1 MPVLRQ
7 PSWLSL
13 VSDTVFSSS
22 PVSCACRNP
31 NAAGGA
37 VQMPGAAVGV
47 TPAAA
52 AGPAGVL
59 PQEGGDR
66 AGVLQE
72 PGETGRAILLQ
83 DPQLQRAPVQV
94 SGCCRGQRGG
104 PETASN
110 TGCWLLPSRTADK
123 ANGIS
128 GDLVCP
134 VTVQGEQKEV
144 RRSFSKA
151 FITALLT
158 CAAQIRLAVPFL
170 EQCNKNMQQ
179 ELRQESSPLVFSG
192 LNLATD
198 WIVPITVRPL
208 YKRCVQCSP
217 GM

>member
-1 MPVLRQ
+1 M
-7 PSWLSL
+7 
-13 VSDTVFSSS
+13 
-22 PVSCACRNP
+22 
-31 NAAGGA
+31 
-37 VQMPGAAVGV
+37 
-47 TPAAA
+47 
-52 AGPAGVL
+52 
-59 PQEGGDR
+59 
-66 AGVLQE
+66 
-72 PGETGRAILLQ
+72 
-83 DPQLQRAPVQV
+83 
-94 SGCCRGQRGG
+94 
-104 PETASN
+104 
-110 TGCWLLPSRTADK
+110 
-123 ANGIS
+123 NGIS

-170 EQCNKNMQQ
+170 EQCNKNTQE

-208 YKRCVQCSP
+208 CKRCVQCSP